1 MRNPLNIIKSGKN
14 FSGFFSLGRKWG
26 SLFLILAVLA
36 SLSGCQLVTTAVYMI
51 KGTDVDPDCPVKLK
65 GKIAVLC
72 WTDPSQ
78 VYTDGDN
85 ANALGAAIN
94 HKLNQK
100 LNKKKC
106 EIVSQQEVL
115 NRLDNYSDNITD
127 VDDLIE
133 IAKELEVDYLIGVYL
148 TEYEYQEG
156 FNVFRG
162 KAMVEVSLID
172 GKAGKEVYSK
182 LDMPKYVYPP
192 NRSVSTDDMSAQ
204 AFQRVYMSKLAEQ
217 VGRLFYKY
225 DRYDVDM

>member
-1 MRNPLNIIKSGKN
+1 MRNSTNISKSGKI
-14 FSGFFSLGRKWG
+14 FPELCASRRKWG
-26 SLFLILAVLA
+26 LFALLLALVV
-36 SLSGCQLVTTAVYMI
+36 SLSGCQLVTTAAYLI
-51 KGTDVDPDCPVKLK
+51 HGTDVDPDCPIKLK

-94 HKLNQK
+94 HKLSQK

-133 IAKELEVDYLIGVYL
+133 IARELEVDYLIGVYL

-156 FNVFRG
+156 ANVFRG

-172 GKAGKEVYSK
+172 GKLGKEVYSK

-192 NRSVSTDDMSAQ
+192 NRSVSIDDMSAQ

-225 DRYDVDM
+225 DRYDIDM